1 MGYRIHD
8 IFQSGEVAIVGGHSS
23 RKLPDS
29 LDGVEFRTVGREK
42 VEFEMLTMSVDP
54 VFQHDGMMVSRIV
67 GYNDHLSSFA
77 PVPYQLLQKESEG
90 IGVEYR

>member
-8 IFQSGEVAIVGGHSS
+8 IFQSGEVAIVRGHSS
-23 RKLPDS
+23 RKFPNS
-29 LDGVEFRTVGREK
+29 LDRIEFRTVGREK

-54 VFQHDGMMVSRIV
+54 VFQHHGMVVSRIV
-67 GYNDHLSSFA
+67 GYDDHLPSFA
-77 PVPYQLLQKESEG
+77 SAPYQLLQKESEG